1 MSRGSKGWSLV
12 GRNGFAVAA
21 SVLAIAHPAAAHIS
35 LEEGGTHKSRYG
47 DGELKAGPCGKAGG
61 TRGTN
66 VYTYSS
72 GQKIT
77 VTVVETI
84 PHPGYFRFAFDNDGD
99 DAFIEPASIKPIDPS
114 RKCPNDP
121 TDRCGVSDFY
131 NSPAV
136 LPGMDNLN
144 PHLTA
149 AFGTRYTWEVSL
161 PDVECNNC
169 TLQLIQIME
178 DDLTHGPYDPTPGV
192 GVADIYH
199 QCIDIVLKR
208 SADAGTGGTNDAG
221 PVRDVR
227 PPPSGDAGS
236 TDTGAGGGSVDA
248 GHSPDA
254 TGGGTGS
261 DGSTTRDTGV
271 ADSML
276 PPRNDAGSGTGGTSG
291 GTGGSGTG
299 GSGGGGS
306 NAGGS
311 GGGPGAGSGG
321 GPGAGG
327 RAGSGGATPP
337 DEGEGGCSIPGSRF
351 PGKART
357 AILWSL
363 AAIALA
369 SRRRRRT

>member
-1 MSRGSKGWSLV
+1 MSRRSKGGSFGLGKSV
-12 GRNGFAVAA
+12 AVATA
-21 SVLAIAHPAAAHIS
+21 VLAIAQPAAAHIS
-35 LEEGGTHKSRYG
+35 LEEGGTHRSRYG

-66 VYTYSS
+66 LYTYSS

-99 DAFIEPASIKPIDPS
+99 DAFIEPASIKPIDPN

-149 AFGTRYTWEVSL
+149 AFGTRYTWVVQL

-169 TLQLIQIME
+169 TLQLIQIRE

-208 SADAGTGGTNDAG
+208 PADAGTGGTNDAG
-221 PVRDVR
+221 PMSDVR
-227 PPPSGDAGS
+227 PPPPSDAGR
-236 TDTGAGGGSVDA
+236 
-248 GHSPDA
+248 SPDA
-254 TGGGTGS
+254 TGGGTGADAS
-261 DGSTTRDTGV
+261 PTRDAGG
-271 ADSML
+271 ADSTL
-276 PPRNDAGSGTGGTSG
+276 PPRNDAGGGTGGTSG
-291 GTGGSGTG
+291 GTGGSGVG
-299 GSGGGGS
+299 GSGAGGS
-306 NAGGS
+306 TAGGS

-327 RAGSGGATPP
+327 RAGSGGVTPP
-337 DEGEGGCSIPGSRF
+337 DDGEGGCSIAGSPF
-351 PGKART
+351 PGKAHI
-357 AILWSL
+357 AILWSV

-369 SRRRRRT
+369 SRRRINRSSHP

>member
-1 MSRGSKGWSLV
+1 MSRRSKGCSFGLGKSV
-12 GRNGFAVAA
+12 AVATA
-21 SVLAIAHPAAAHIS
+21 VLAIAQPAAAHIS

-99 DAFIEPASIKPIDPS
+99 DAFIEPASIKPIDPN

-149 AFGTRYTWEVSL
+149 AFGTRYTWEVPL
-161 PDVECNNC
+161 PDVECNSC
-169 TLQLIQIME
+169 TLQLIQVME

-208 SADAGTGGTNDAG
+208 PADAGTGGTNDAG
-221 PVRDVR
+221 SMSDVR

-254 TGGGTGS
+254 TGGTGP
-261 DGSTTRDTGV
+261 DGSTTRDAGG
-271 ADSML
+271 ADSTL

-291 GTGGSGTG
+291 GTGGSGIG
-299 GSGGGGS
+299 GSGPGGS
-306 NAGGS
+306 SAGGS

-321 GPGAGG
+321 GSGSGG

-337 DEGEGGCSIPGSRF
+337 DDGEGGCNIAGSRF
-351 PGKART
+351 AGQAHVG
-357 AILWSL
+357 ILWSL